1 MKKYFTIISTIL
13 FMTMAAQ
20 ETKVLTLEEAIN
32 MGLAAS
38 KQLTIDQA
46 KQQGAKAKYDQ
57 MRFANIPNLSINATY
72 LYNSPNIDEIV
83 YGVNPAGEPMYIS
96 MTLHNQNQNKL
107 SLSQTIFNGLRLF
120 NNTKAT
126 KKLYE
131 ASTIDIEKDKIE
143 LKNQIANNYFNH
155 LKLIESKKI
164 LLENIKIYEA
174 RKREVEN
181 MQSAGIVLKND
192 VLKVD
197 LAILNLQQNINE
209 VANAIA
215 ISNYNLCILL
225 GINENSQLELTT
237 LLPENNIENKSSW
250 VEKSIQNRND
260 IKALDKRLEAGKYA
274 VKASKSGYYP
284 TISGAGNFYYSNPNN
299 RVFAVTEAN
308 RKKYYYTW
316 DIGFGLNW
324 NLTNLF
330 TTSFVTKEAKANQ
343 KIMEVQQA
351 QLKDAIKVEVNSAFS
366 SYELALQKIDL
377 AKEMLTKAKEDQ
389 RITKNQYDNGI
400 KKITDMLDADNA
412 VTTAAINLTNAK
424 IDAQIAFIKLT
435 KSAGI

>member
-1 MKKYFTIISTIL
+1 MTI
-13 FMTMAAQ
+13 AAQ

-126 KKLYE
+126 KKQYE
-131 ASTIDIEKDKIE
+131 ASTIDIEKDKID

-237 LLPENNIENKSSW
+237 LLPENNVENKSSW
-250 VEKSIQNRND
+250 IEKSIQNRND
-260 IKALDKRLEAGKYA
+260 IKALDKRLEAGNYA

-299 RVFAVTEAN
+299 RVFAVTEVN

-351 QLKDAIKVEVNSAFS
+351 QLKDAIKIEVNSAFS

>member
-1 MKKYFTIISTIL
+1 
-13 FMTMAAQ
+13 MTMAAQ

-225 GINENSQLELTT
+225 GINDNSQLELTT
-237 LLPENNIENKSSW
+237 LLPDNNVENKSSW
-250 VEKSIQNRND
+250 IEKSIQNRND
-260 IKALDKRLEAGKYA
+260 IKALDKRLEAGNYA

-324 NLTNLF
+324 SLTNLF

-400 KKITDMLDADNA
+400 KKITEMLDADNA

>member
-1 MKKYFTIISTIL
+1 
-13 FMTMAAQ
+13 MTMAAQ

-120 NNTKAT
+120 NTTKAT
-126 KKLYE
+126 KKQYE
-131 ASTIDIEKDKIE
+131 ASSIDIEKDKID
-143 LKNQIANNYFNH
+143 LKNQIANSYFNH
-155 LKLIESKKI
+155 LKLVESKKI

-237 LLPENNIENKSSW
+237 LLPDNNVENKSSW
-250 VEKSIQNRND
+250 IEKSIQNRND
-260 IKALDKRLEAGKYA
+260 IKALDKRLEAGNYA

-351 QLKDAIKVEVNSAFS
+351 QLKDAIKIEVNSAFS